1 MNIERPLPAPIEDYL
16 RQVLVQRAR
25 PLVLSFD
32 PGWQLRDLQ
41 GDAAYYGIDAA
52 DPARGVRELEDL
64 FVGLPLDS
72 AHDIP
77 FVELANGCSA
87 HVHLVPDGERFQ
99 VLLLDA
105 EDERLR
111 QRAQQQLGHEA
122 VIASHEKSKAI
133 GKLKEIRSELER
145 QRADLEEA
153 NALKS
158 ALIATLSHEFR
169 TPLTS
174 VFGYLHLLERRLDR
188 SENSMQAL
196 HAIRRNATYLFTL
209 AENLLEYARGE
220 SGSTLLNPVE
230 VDFAALLRDLEAMFR
245 PLAEDKR
252 LSFHASLALEDPGIP
267 IFDEVRVRQVAINL
281 LSNAVRY
288 TAQGEIHVDL
298 AWRSGLLHLD
308 VADSGI
314 GIPAEYRERVF
325 KPFNAG
331 GQAGRKGA
339 GLGLSIVRRLVE
351 QMHGTLALESEPGSG
366 SAFHIELPPLAQTQP
381 GADSRNSDGAFR
393 AAEYSVLVVDDD
405 PDVAQLLEA
414 LLCDLGFRVAVV
426 GTARAAIEA
435 ATRDAPDVLLIDVE
449 LPGLSGNAAVF
460 TLRSRGYRGRIV
472 TLSATSTGEARDAS
486 LRAGA
491 DYYLTKPLN
500 LEQFVSVM
508 QRAVRAGDT
517 GGA

>member
-1 MNIERPLPAPIEDYL
+1 VSGGVRLPAPVEDYL
-16 RQVLVQRAR
+16 RSVLVARAR

-32 PGWQLRDLQ
+32 AGWRLRDLS
-41 GDAAYYGIDAA
+41 GDAEYYGIDPA

-64 FVGLPLDS
+64 FVGLPLDG
-72 AHDIP
+72 HLDIP
-77 FVELANGCSA
+77 FVELANGRSA
-87 HVHLVPDGERFQ
+87 HVHLVADGERFQ

-111 QRAQQQLGHEA
+111 QRAQQQLGNEA

-174 VFGYLHLLERRLDR
+174 IFGYLHLLERRLDR
-188 SENSMQAL
+188 GERSMPAL

-230 VDFAALLRDLEAMFR
+230 VDLVALLRDLEAMFR

-252 LSFHASLALEDPGIP
+252 LTFHASLALEDAATPT
-267 IFDEVRVRQVAINL
+267 FDEVRLRQVAINL

-288 TAQGEIHVDL
+288 TAKGEIRVDI
-298 AWRSGLLHLD
+298 AWRDGRLRLD
-308 VADSGI
+308 VRDSGI
-314 GIPAEYRERVF
+314 GIPPEYRERVF

-351 QMHGTLALESEPGSG
+351 QMHGTLELDSEPGRG
-366 SAFHIELPPLAQTQP
+366 SAFRIELPPLARAQASAT
-381 GADSRNSDGAFR
+381 GAPPSPVFR
-393 AAEYSVLVVDDD
+393 PKEHSVLVVDDD

-426 GTARAAIEA
+426 DTARAAIEA
-435 ATRDAPDVLLIDVE
+435 AARDRPDVLLIDVE

-472 TLSATSTGEARDAS
+472 TLSATATGEARDAS

-500 LEQFVSVM
+500 LEQFVGVM
-508 QRAVRAGDT
+508 QRAVQAESAG
-517 GGA
+517 GV